1 MFDANHDGSIDFYE
15 FILAIAATC
24 QGDLDDRLE
33 VAFDM

>member
-1 MFDANHDGSIDFYE
+1 VIDFNEYL
-15 FILAIAATC
+15 LAVAATS